1 MYIWTNHLASDKT
14 CLNCEVGSG
23 SRPEAID
30 YLLKNHL
37 KFIVEESIKTLTSS
51 NPDDQDLYKSNDTK

>member
-30 YLLKNHL
+30 YLLKNRL
-37 KFIVEESIKTLTSS
+37 KFIVEESITSS
-51 NPDDQDLYKSNDTK
+51 NNQDLDKTP